1 MIDIE
6 TVNKPIDYEQYNFVS
21 SIKEYPI
28 LFLGFVIKNQYDNL
42 RVNLQEKY
50 DPINLLHFSK
60 DKQSVTALK
69 GIKLVPNASV
79 KKLYNAIKMQEQL
92 VMNLMV
98 YENLLNQYGFA
109 CKETYGL
116 YAPGMYPIDFNN
128 LKSICDND
136 FNSDKKIFQHLLG
149 LDEKT
154 FDFQKFSSLKLF
166 ILTV

>member
-21 SIKEYPI
+21 SVKEYPI

>member
-6 TVNKPIDYEQYNFVS
+6 TVNKPIEYSEYNFVS
-21 SIKEYPI
+21 SLKEYPI

-42 RVNLQEKY
+42 RVNIQEKY
-50 DPINLLHFSK
+50 DPINLLHYSK
-60 DKQSVTALK
+60 DKQSITALK
-69 GIKLVPNASV
+69 GIKLIPNNNI
-79 KKLYNAIKMQEQL
+79 KKLYNSIKVQEQL
-92 VMNLMV
+92 TMNLV
-98 YENLLNQYGFA
+98 TYENLLNQYGCA

-116 YAPGMYPIDFNN
+116 FAPGMYPIDFIN

-136 FNSDKKIFQHLLG
+136 FNGDKKIFQHLLG
-149 LDEKT
+149 LDEKV

>member
-6 TVNKPIDYEQYNFVS
+6 TVNKPIEYSEYNFVS
-21 SIKEYPI
+21 SLKEYPI

-42 RVNLQEKY
+42 RVNIQEKY
-50 DPINLLHFSK
+50 DPINLLHYSK
-60 DKQSVTALK
+60 DKQSITALK
-69 GIKLVPNASV
+69 GIKLIPNNNI
-79 KKLYNAIKMQEQL
+79 KKLYNSIKVQEQL
-92 VMNLMV
+92 TMNLV
-98 YENLLNQYGFA
+98 TYENLLNHYGFA

-116 YAPGMYPIDFNN
+116 FAPGMYPIDFIN

-136 FNSDKKIFQHLLG
+136 FNGDKKIFQHLLG
-149 LDEKT
+149 LDEKV

>member
-21 SIKEYPI
+21 SVKEYPI

-60 DKQSVTALK
+60 DKESVTALK